1 LIQYGFDWVA
11 AFSNRAFGG
20 NGCMVVH
27 NCTDLDSATRLKIVQ
42 ETSLVE
48 CVFIEPSEVADVR
61 FRMYLASR
69 EIPFAGHPTLAGVAS
84 LLHRGLV
91 NGQMLMVETQAGIIP
106 IEIGTNGH
114 IIMTQIRPSF
124 GPVVEAQLVADA
136 LSLSVDDIIYPPQV
150 VSTGLSF
157 TVAVVR
163 DHDALKRAV
172 LRPDQLLKLQAEID
186 MPDTDVMEP
195 FLVTLSG
202 ATSAGDTYARLLLA
216 PPMPAEDPFT
226 GSATGAMASYIWANG
241 LIKKPSFIAEQGHG
255 LGRPGQAMVTVLGPP
270 QAISGVRIAGQA
282 HITMSG
288 KLNL

>member
-1 LIQYGFDWVA
+1 
-11 AFSNRAFGG
+11 
-20 NGCMVVH
+20 
-27 NCTDLDSATRLKIVQ
+27 
-42 ETSLVE
+42 
-48 CVFIEPSEVADVR
+48 
-61 FRMYLASR
+61 MYLASR

-114 IIMTQIRPSF
+114 IIMTQISPVF

-226 GSATGAMASYIWANG
+226 GFATGAMASYIWANG
-241 LIKKPSFIAEQGHG
+241 LIKNQASLRARPWFRTARSSYGHG
-255 LGRPGQAMVTVLGPP
+255 VRSAAGYLWGKDCRASPHHYVGQIKPIMLYYRVMLRLTPCFQV
-270 QAISGVRIAGQA
+270 
-282 HITMSG
+282 
-288 KLNL
+288 

>member
-1 LIQYGFDWVA
+1 
-11 AFSNRAFGG
+11 
-20 NGCMVVH
+20 MVVH
-27 NCTDLDSATRLKIVQ
+27 NCADLDLATRLKIVQ

-48 CVFIEPSEVADVR
+48 CIFVEPSEVADVR
-61 FRMYLASR
+61 FRIYLASR

-91 NGQMLMVETQAGIIP
+91 NGKRLTVETQAGLIP
-106 IEIGTNGH
+106 IEVGENGH
-114 IIMTQIRPSF
+114 IIMTQIAPVF

-136 LSLSVDDIIYPPQV
+136 LSLSVDDIIHPPQV
-150 VSTGLSF
+150 VSTGLPF

-172 LRPDQLLKLQAEID
+172 LKPNELLKLQAEID
-186 MPDTDVMEP
+186 MPYTEVMEP

-202 ATSAGDTYARLLLA
+202 ATFAGDTYARLLLA

-226 GSATGAMASYIWANG
+226 GSATGAMASYIWAKG
-241 LIKKPSFIAEQGHG
+241 LIKKPSFIAEQGHS

-282 HITMSG
+282 HVTMSG

>member
-1 LIQYGFDWVA
+1 
-11 AFSNRAFGG
+11 
-20 NGCMVVH
+20 
-27 NCTDLDSATRLKIVQ
+27 
-42 ETSLVE
+42 
-48 CVFIEPSEVADVR
+48 
-61 FRMYLASR
+61 MYLASR

-114 IIMTQIRPSF
+114 IIMTQISPVF

-150 VSTGLSF
+150 VSTGLFF

-216 PPMPAEDPFT
+216 PPMPAEDSFT

-270 QAISGVRIAGQA
+270 QAISGVRISGQA